1 MASLAALVETSQRVA
16 ATRARLAKVREL
28 AACLRAL
35 EPAELEIGA
44 HYLAGELPQGRI
56 GTGWAALREAAAT
69 APAAEPGLSLA
80 EVDRRLG
87 ELAAIRGAGS
97 AERRAAAL
105 RELFSRAT
113 AAEQAFLL
121 HLVTGELRQGALAGL
136 SIDAI
141 AAAAELP
148 LPVVRR
154 AAMYAPSLGEVTRVA
169 LLEGAAGLAR
179 FQLAVGSPLAP
190 MLAQTAEDVDAAFA
204 ELSPPLAFDWKIDG
218 ARIQVHRAGDTVRAF
233 TRALNEV
240 TPAIPE
246 VIEAIQSLPLREAVL
261 DGEVVALDAAGRP
274 HPFQVTMRRFGRR
287 LDVAALRA
295 ELPVQAFFF
304 DCLQLDGE
312 TLADRPAAER
322 FAALER
328 ALPQSMRVPRLTTSS
343 VEEARAFYEAALRAG
358 HEGLMAKSLDA
369 PYEAGARGAAWRK
382 IKRAH
387 TLDLVVLAAEWGH
400 GRRTGK
406 LSNLHLGALDAETG
420 LWVMLGKTF
429 KGLSDAVLE
438 WQTAELLAREVRREG
453 IAVHVR
459 PELVVEVAFS
469 DLQASPRYP
478 GGIALRLARV
488 KHYRPEKPAAEAD
501 TMDTVRKLFAAQG
514 GERSE

>member
-1 MASLAALVETSQRVA
+1 MSSLAALVETSRRVG
-16 ATRARLAKVREL
+16 ATRARLEKVREL

-35 EPAELEIGA
+35 DPDEVEIGA

-56 GTGWAALREAAAT
+56 GAGWATLRGAT
-69 APAAEPGLSLA
+69 AVPAAAEPSLA
-80 EVDRRLG
+80 LGEVDRRLG
-87 ELAAIRGAGS
+87 ELAAIRGPGS

-105 RELFSRAT
+105 AELFARAT
-113 AAEQAFLL
+113 AAEQELL
-121 HLVTGELRQGALAGL
+121 LRLLTGELRQGALGGL
-136 SIDAI
+136 LVDAI

-148 LPVVRR
+148 AAAVRR
-154 AAMYAPSLGEVTRVA
+154 AAMYAPSLGVVTRVA
-169 LLEGAAGLAR
+169 LREGAAGLAR

-190 MLAQTAEDVDAAFA
+190 MLAQTAEDVAAAFA

-218 ARIQVHRAGDTVRAF
+218 ARVQVHRSGDTVRAY
-233 TRALNEV
+233 TRALNEI

-246 VIEAIQSLPLREAVL
+246 VIEAIQSLPVRQAVL
-261 DGEVVALDAAGRP
+261 DGEVVALDASGRP
-274 HPFQVTMRRFGRR
+274 RPFQVTMRRFGRR

-295 ELPVQAFFF
+295 ELPVQGFFF
-304 DCLQLDGE
+304 DCLHLDGE
-312 TLADRPAAER
+312 SLADRPATER
-322 FAALER
+322 FAALAR
-328 ALPQSMRVPRLTTSS
+328 ALPESMRVPRLTTSS
-343 VEEARAFYEAALRAG
+343 VAEAQAFYEAALAAG
-358 HEGLMAKSLDA
+358 HEGVMAKSLDA
-369 PYEAGARGAAWRK
+369 PYEAGARGSAWLK

-406 LSNLHLGALDAETG
+406 LSNLHLGARDTATG
-420 LWVMLGKTF
+420 EWVMLGKTF
-429 KGLSDAVLE
+429 KGLTDETLE

-469 DLQASPRYP
+469 DLQASPRYE

-488 KHYRPEKPAAEAD
+488 KHYRPEKRADEAD
-501 TMDTVRKLFAAQG
+501 TMDTVRKRFAAQ
-514 GERSE
+514 

>member
-1 MASLAALVETSQRVA
+1 MSSLAALVETSRRVG
-16 ATRARLAKVREL
+16 ATRARLEKVREL

-35 EPAELEIGA
+35 DPDEVEIGA

-56 GTGWAALREAAAT
+56 GAGWATLRGAT
-69 APAAEPGLSLA
+69 AVPAAAEPSLA
-80 EVDRRLG
+80 LGEVDRRLG
-87 ELAAIRGAGS
+87 ELAAIRGPGS

-105 RELFSRAT
+105 AELFARAT
-113 AAEQAFLL
+113 AGEQELL
-121 HLVTGELRQGALAGL
+121 LRLVTGELRQGALGGL
-136 SIDAI
+136 LVDAI

-148 LPVVRR
+148 AAAVRR
-154 AAMYAPSLGEVTRVA
+154 AAMYAPSLGVVTRVA
-169 LLEGAAGLAR
+169 LREGAAGLAR

-190 MLAQTAEDVDAAFA
+190 MLAQTAEDVAAAFA

-218 ARIQVHRAGDTVRAF
+218 ARVQVHRSGDTVRAY
-233 TRALNEV
+233 TRALNEI

-246 VIEAIQSLPLREAVL
+246 VIEAIQSLPVRQAVL
-261 DGEVVALDAAGRP
+261 DGEVVALDASGRP
-274 HPFQVTMRRFGRR
+274 RPFQVTMRRFGRR

-295 ELPVQAFFF
+295 ELPVQGFFF
-304 DCLQLDGE
+304 DCLHLDGE
-312 TLADRPAAER
+312 SLADRPATER
-322 FAALER
+322 FAALAR
-328 ALPQSMRVPRLTTSS
+328 ALPESMRVPRLMTSS
-343 VEEARAFYEAALRAG
+343 VAEAQAFYEAALAAG
-358 HEGLMAKSLDA
+358 HEGVMAKSLDA
-369 PYEAGARGAAWRK
+369 PYEAGARGSAWLK

-406 LSNLHLGALDAETG
+406 LSNLHLGARDTATG
-420 LWVMLGKTF
+420 EWVMLGKTF
-429 KGLSDAVLE
+429 KGLTDETLE

-469 DLQASPRYP
+469 DLQASPRYE

-488 KHYRPEKPAAEAD
+488 KHYRPEKRADEAD
-501 TMDTVRKLFAAQG
+501 TMDTVRKRFAAQ
-514 GERSE
+514 